1 MATAPNRPGTPSRKG
16 ISLVHAGPPFG
27 DATQAAAWFVA
38 RRGPNGGLGPQCES
52 AAIATRPGKR
62 QTPEYHCK
70 GCGKNFTVK
79 TDTIMHNSKLPLSKW
94 ALAFYLYS
102 THLKGVSSM
111 KLHRDLDITQKAAWH
126 LAHRIREMWN
136 DETGRRAGPTE
147 ADETYIGGRE
157 KNKHTSKKCKVGR
170 GPVGKTAAVGIKD
183 RETNTV
189 KATVVERRDAPTL
202 QGFVNENRAEGAT
215 VYTDEHRSYEGLEH
229 HASVRHSV
237 SEYVKDQAHTNGIE
251 SFWAMLKRGYHG
263 THHHMSKK
271 HLDRYVQEFS
281 GRHNARP
288 LDTAEQM
295 DALTQSMVGKRR
307 AYQAWTA
314 AGVGNVVTAAALPG
328 QHETQRPFWPT
339 LLPL

>member
-1 MATAPNRPGTPSRKG
+1 MSQAHNAPGKHYRKG
-16 ISLVHAGPPFG
+16 VSLVQAIQQFG
-27 DATQAAAWFVA
+27 DDAKAEAWFVA
-38 RRGPNGGLGPQCES
+38 RRWPNGIRCPKCDS
-52 AAIATRPGKR
+52 DAISTRKGKR
-62 QTPEYHCK
+62 QTPQYHCK

-79 TDTIMHNSKLPLSKW
+79 TDTVMHDSKLPLSKW

-126 LAHRIREMWN
+126 LAHRIRELWN
-136 DETGRRAGPTE
+136 DETGRMAGPTE

-157 KNKHTSKKCKVGR
+157 KNKHNSKKLKAGR
-170 GPVGKTAAVGIKD
+170 GPVGKTAVVGIKD
-183 RETNTV
+183 RDSNTV
-189 KATVVERRDAPTL
+189 KATVVEQTDAPTL
-202 QGFVNENRAEGAT
+202 QGFVNDHRKEGAT

-229 HASVRHSV
+229 HESVKHSV
-237 SEYVKDQAHTNGIE
+237 SEYVNGMAHTNGIE

-263 THHHMSKK
+263 TYHHMSEK

-295 DALTQSMVGKRR
+295 DTLTHSMVGKRLQ
-307 AYQAWTA
+307 YKDLTA
-314 AGVGNVVTAAALPG
+314 
-328 QHETQRPFWPT
+328 
-339 LLPL
+339 